1 MSKLRAT
8 TLHELQRERQMMSD
22 GHDRFMKRQSETKD
36 LTLDKAHFQLLEA
49 ALPKVTKA
57 IQERLA
63 AAAQPCSHRPYSWL
77 PDVQNI
83 DPELLAYLALV
94 VCMKS
99 VGDSQTRTSCLR
111 LIGARIEMEN
121 FSLELQNHDKKLHK
135 ELTDTV
141 RHTYSNVDLRNKA
154 VIDAARRKGFGV
166 TLWDEER
173 KIKAA
178 APILSSVLEASGI
191 FEVWTR
197 HSDGKTRYLMGI
209 TEEASYLIANINYD
223 ISWNNPVCSP
233 MVTEPLA
240 WTCDNL
246 TPYLDPAMTVITP
259 LIRHASGKQKRMMYK
274 SIRTGR
280 MQPALDALNAIQRT
294 KYTINR
300 YALEAAKWAWEN
312 NKSAGDT
319 FPSQVKIDLPKPPE
333 KTAEPKKF
341 MEWRSAMQQATL
353 INREV
358 DASRSLISTDFK
370 TAEELDNYEHFF
382 LPQSFDSR
390 GRIYPISHFSTH
402 RADYVKSLFLLADQ
416 KKIGERGAYWI
427 AVQVANTGDFNKLSK
442 ESFDDRIAW
451 VMDNAERIAAI
462 GNDFEGT
469 HSGNEPSE
477 IYWSDADKPFAFL
490 AACREFYGFWVEGTN
505 YKSGL
510 PINLDGSNSGIQHYS
525 AASLT
530 ESDGALVNLI
540 PSDKPQDI
548 YQTVADQVIK
558 YLEQH
563 IEEHASHQEWLDF
576 GITRKIVKRNVMT
589 YGYSSKTFGFSEQL
603 MEDLMEG
610 LTKDVK
616 IGRLVKHPFS
626 NPQAAANALAKV
638 NWTVINHVIVGAS
651 NGMRYWQALAT
662 AAAKDNR
669 TMSWFTP
676 MGFPVDN
683 SYYKNKSKRLR
694 IYMYDKETDSQI
706 ASTMRL
712 NKDDITAIDI
722 RKCAA
727 AISPNMIH
735 SLDSSH
741 LMDTVLRSLQVNV
754 KSFVLIH
761 DSFGTLPA
769 DTDKL
774 FKTIRE
780 SFIALYQ
787 NRCVYSEMSKQQ
799 LIKNDDLPDIPEKGN
814 LVLKDI
820 IKSDYCFA

>member
-22 GHDRFMKRQSETKD
+22 GHDRFMKRQAETKD
-36 LTLDKAHFQLLEA
+36 LTLDKAHFQLLED
-49 ALPKVTKA
+49 ALPRVTKA

-63 AAAQPCSHRPYSWL
+63 AAAQPCNHRPYSWL
-77 PDVQNI
+77 PDLQNV

-99 VGDSQTRTSCLR
+99 VGDLQTRTSCLR
-111 LIGARIEMEN
+111 LVGSRIEMEN
-121 FSLELQNHDKKLHK
+121 FSIELQSYDKKLHN
-135 ELTDTV
+135 EITDSV

-154 VIDAARRKGFGV
+154 VVEAARKKGFGV

-178 APILSSVLEASGI
+178 APILSSVLESSGI
-191 FEVWTR
+191 FEVWTK
-197 HSDGKTRYLMGI
+197 HSEGKTRYLMGI
-209 TEEASYLIANINYD
+209 TEEASQLIADINYD
-223 ISWNNPVCSP
+223 ISWNNPVCTP

-274 SIRTGR
+274 AIQSGR

-294 KYTINR
+294 KFTINQ
-300 YALEAAKWAWEN
+300 YVLEAAKWTWQ
-312 NKSAGDT
+312 NKKPGGLT
-319 FPSQVKIDLPKPPE
+319 FPSQVKIDLPKPPS
-333 KTAEPKKF
+333 KTAEPKQF
-341 MEWRSAMQQATL
+341 IEWRSAMQQATL

-358 DASRSLISTDFK
+358 DASRSSLSTDFK
-370 TAEELDNYEHFF
+370 TAEELNDYEYFY
-382 LPQSFDSR
+382 LPHSFDSR

-416 KKIGERGAYWI
+416 KKIGERGVYWI

-442 ESFDDRIAW
+442 QSFDDRVAW
-451 VMDNAERIAAI
+451 VIDNAERIAHI
-462 GNDFEGT
+462 GNDFEST
-469 HSGNEPSE
+469 HSGTEPGE

-530 ESDGALVNLI
+530 ESDGALVNLV
-540 PSDKPQDI
+540 PSSKPQDI
-548 YQTVADQVIK
+548 YQTVADQVVKHLKANID
-558 YLEQH
+558 
-563 IEEHASHQEWLDF
+563 EHPSYREWLDF
-576 GITRKIVKRNVMT
+576 GVSRKIVKRNVMT

-603 MEDLMEG
+603 KEDLMDG

-616 IGRLVKHPFS
+616 IGRLKNHPFS

-638 NWTVINHVIVGAS
+638 NWTVINQVIVGAS

-662 AAAKDNR
+662 AAGKDNK

-676 MGFPVDN
+676 LGFPVDN
-683 SYYKNKSKRLR
+683 SYYKSKSKRLR
-694 IYMYDKETDSQI
+694 IYMYDRETNSQA
-706 ASTMRL
+706 ASTLRL
-712 NKDDITAIDI
+712 NKNDHTAIDI

-754 KSFVLIH
+754 RSFVLIH
-761 DSFGTLPA
+761 DSFGTCPS

-780 SFIALYQ
+780 AFIGLYA
-787 NRCVYSEMSKQQ
+787 NRCIYKDMTKQQ
-799 LIKNDDLPDIPEKGN
+799 LIIKDQLPDIPAKGN
-814 LVLKDI
+814 LVLLDI
-820 IKSDYCFA
+820 MKSNYCFA